1 VVLRRPAGIFSRAN
15 LPIIIRTRSTAT
27 MRRCAFLTLDDPSSY
42 VIDDEL
48 AVAPLADLGWR
59 VDFVS
64 WRAEVVWSDYHA
76 VVIRSTYD
84 YIKAPDA
91 FLAALEQIERSGTPL
106 FNDAEIVRWNVRKT
120 YLHDLAERGVPVVP
134 TVFRDRLAPG
144 ELPGL
149 LQSVR
154 ADQVVIK
161 PVVGANA
168 DGAWRVDVR
177 TAHEQSAGIE
187 AYYADRALMAQPFVT
202 AVPAEGEF
210 SLFYFNGQH
219 SHSILK
225 TPAPAD
231 FRVQEE
237 HGGRIQAV
245 RADADLLDAG
255 RAALDAI
262 GGVPLYARADFV
274 RANHGGGFWLMEL
287 ELIEP
292 SLYLRMDPGA
302 PERFA
307 RAIHGRVKG

>member
-1 VVLRRPAGIFSRAN
+1 
-15 LPIIIRTRSTAT
+15 

-48 AVAPLADLGWR
+48 AVAPLAALGWR
-59 VDFVS
+59 VEFVS
-64 WRAEVVWSDYHA
+64 WRARVAWGDYDA

-84 YIKAPDA
+84 YIQAPDA

-106 FNDAEIVRWNVRKT
+106 FNDAGIVRWNVRKS
-120 YLHDLAERGVPVVP
+120 YLRDLADRGVPVVP
-134 TVFRDRLAPG
+134 TVFRDRLRPG

-149 LQSVR
+149 LQAVG
-154 ADQVVIK
+154 ADQAVVK

-168 DGAWRVDVR
+168 DGAWRLDVR
-177 TAHEQSAGIE
+177 TMDEQPAGIE
-187 AYYADRALMAQPFVT
+187 AFYADRALMAQPFVS
-202 AVPAEGEF
+202 AVLSEGEF
-210 SLFYFNGQH
+210 SLFYFNGAH
-219 SHSILK
+219 SHTILK
-225 TPAPAD
+225 TPSAAD

-262 GGVPLYARADFV
+262 GSVPLYARADLV
-274 RANHGGGFWLMEL
+274 RTNDGGGFWLMEL

-292 SLYLRMDPGA
+292 SLYLRTDPGA

-307 RAIHGRVKG
+307 RAIHERVTG